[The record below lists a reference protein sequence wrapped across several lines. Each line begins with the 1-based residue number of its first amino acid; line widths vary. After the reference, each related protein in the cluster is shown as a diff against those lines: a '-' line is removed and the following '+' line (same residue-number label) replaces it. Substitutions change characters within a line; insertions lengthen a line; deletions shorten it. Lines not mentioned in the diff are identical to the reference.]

1 MKEAYRNS
9 PTPVRS
15 GVEVFMRNR
24 FSCLLA
30 VVIFAGSRLATAS
43 TPPAGSAAPAFALP
57 AANGSGV
64 VRLAD
69 EVARHSVTVVM
80 FISTRCPISN
90 GYNDRMERLE
100 KDYAARGV
108 RFLGVNS
115 NVNEPATE
123 VVSHSRSH
131 GFSFA
136 VLKDDGSKVAD
147 MYGASHT
154 PEIFVVDRSG
164 VLRYHG
170 RIDENAQDAAGV
182 KSPDLRNALE
192 ALLAGR
198 PVPAAETKAFG
209 CSIKR
214 P

>member
-1 MKEAYRNS
+1 
-9 PTPVRS
+9 
-15 GVEVFMRNR
+15 MRFR
-24 FSCLLA
+24 FPWLPMVVLLA
-30 VVIFAGSRLATAS
+30 LGAAAEAS
-43 TPPAGSAAPAFALP
+43 TPPVGSAAPPFALP
-57 AANGSGV
+57 AADGSGV
-64 VRLAD
+64 VRLAE
-69 EVARHSVTVVM
+69 EVARHPATVVM
-80 FISTRCPISN
+80 FISTRCPYSN
-90 GYNDRMERLE
+90 GYNDRMERLD
-100 KDYAARGV
+100 KDYASRGV

-115 NVNEPATE
+115 NVNEPSSE
-123 VVSHSRSH
+123 VVSHARLH
-131 GFSFA
+131 GFTFA
-136 VLKDDGSKVAD
+136 VLKDDASRVAD
-147 MYGASHT
+147 LYGASHT